1 MVFDVNAP
9 LNYYVVAEG
18 VRSTVFKLTVV
29 DVPYV
34 QRLDLEYH
42 YPAYTGLEPEKI
54 EDGGDIA
61 VLRGTE
67 VRVHIT
73 PTMKTQSGRIALNDN
88 LLNRSSTESIET
100 FANGASGAGDQHIL
114 GIGRA
119 Q

>member
-1 MVFDVNAP
+1 MLFDVDGA
-9 LNYYVVAEG
+9 AR
-18 VRSTVFKLTVV
+18 VRRRRRRREVEDFLLKVV

-42 YPAYTGLEPEKI
+42 YPSYTGLEAEKI

-73 PTMKTQSGRIALNDN
+73 PTMKTPGGRD
-88 LLNRSSTESIET
+88 
-100 FANGASGAGDQHIL
+100 
-114 GIGRA
+114 
-119 Q
+119 